1 MGNISQKNFSVFF
14 FEKQSNKS
22 KPFLIQRPTTINQK
36 TFMMGLEFFSLLK
49 MPAEMSK
56 NSSNQELLICK
67 NIDSDVS
74 YFEVYEFNKKHNN

>member
-1 MGNISQKNFSVFF
+1 M
-14 FEKQSNKS
+14 
-22 KPFLIQRPTTINQK
+22 T
-36 TFMMGLEFFSLLK
+36 GLEFFSLLK

-74 YFEVYEFNKKHNN
+74 YFEVCEFNKKRNNWNILKTKIIFPWNEKMIHCKLN

>member
-1 MGNISQKNFSVFF
+1 MGNISQKNFSFF

-56 NSSNQELLICK
+56 NSSYQELLICK

>member
-1 MGNISQKNFSVFF
+1 
-14 FEKQSNKS
+14 
-22 KPFLIQRPTTINQK
+22 
-36 TFMMGLEFFSLLK
+36 MMGLEFFSLLK